1 MVAKKSISRKQSE
14 GSKMTTSVYYNDN
27 DSFSCQWLKNLAEAK
42 SITPGDID
50 GRSIKDIRAGD
61 LDGYRQIHLFAGIG
75 GWSYALSL
83 AGWPNDRPVL
93 TGSCPCQPFS
103 SAGKGDGA
111 DDPRHLWPE
120 MLRIITELHPPTI
133 FGEQVAGAIGHGW
146 LDGVFDDLEGEGYA
160 CGAAVLPACSV
171 GAPHLRQRLFWVAK
185 SSSQR
190 HTYQQTSE
198 GDVQFGRQSR
208 NTGPASRMEDSVRI
222 GRRGRSNGDPE
233 RMHRSLQA
241 TGPSQDNSPWD
252 DYEWA
257 SCSNEKHRRIKSG
270 LVPLVTRVPG
280 RVAQLRGIG
289 NSIVPQVAAKFIYA
303 SMR

>member
-1 MVAKKSISRKQSE
+1 
-14 GSKMTTSVYYNDN
+14 MTTSVYYNDN

-50 GRSIKDIRAGD
+50 GRSIKDIRSGE

-208 NTGPASRMEDSVRI
+208 NTGPAS
-222 GRRGRSNGDPE
+222 
-233 RMHRSLQA
+233 
-241 TGPSQDNSPWD
+241 PWN